1 MRHLIT
7 TLATGIL
14 LFGMTAAAQYRFLS
28 PDSDRQDQL
37 FEHLRAD
44 LSIANTVATP
54 LTGDLSRIERAVEA
68 LNSLQ
73 YQVDR
78 GDYNLRQFD
87 QAIRAVQEVMRQN
100 ATLPNRTLDNLSDDL
115 GQLRVLE
122 TRSPDWRQS
131 DWRQEGASIQRLIG
145 MLDGYRKGEGRL
157 STIPRLLFVCCERQY
172 HVERLR

>member
-7 TLATGIL
+7 TLATAGIL
-14 LFGMTAAAQYRFLS
+14 LFGMTAAAQYRPLN
-28 PDSDRQDQL
+28 PENDRQDQL

-44 LSIANTVATP
+44 LSTANTAATP
-54 LTGDLSRIERAVEA
+54 LTGDFSRIDRATEA

-87 QAIRAVQEVMRQN
+87 QAIQAVQEVMHQN
-100 ATLPNRTLDNLSDDL
+100 ATLSNRTLDNFSDDL

-122 TRSPDWRQS
+122 TRSPDWRQ
-131 DWRQEGASIQRLIG
+131 
-145 MLDGYRKGEGRL
+145 
-157 STIPRLLFVCCERQY
+157 
-172 HVERLR
+172 